1 MIIYKNNKKKKI
13 STNRPTV
20 KKIKAVLMDNFN
32 YIDIPL
38 MINIYRSAKLKAL
51 SAYKVN

>member
-1 MIIYKNNKKKKI
+1 MIIYKYNKKKI
-13 STNRPTV
+13 LTNTG

-38 MINIYRSAKLKAL
+38 MINICRSAKPTAV
-51 SAYKVN
+51 SAYKLKW